1 MKIQSTKLLA
11 KIVIAVLG
19 LSFLLVSFFE
29 ILGTTLYFSFYLE
42 NEMPYHRLQALRITI
57 FLTFSYFSFRYLI
70 YESVRMYPIQFLDI
84 MLKIYML
91 TALIIF
97 INNDV
102 EMREY
107 FVIVAIFFI
116 SIISHI
122 ASRPKL
128 RRYYY
133 SKFTNTKN

>member
-11 KIVIAVLG
+11 KIVIVALG

-42 NEMPYHRLQALRITI
+42 KEMPYHRLQALRITI

-70 YESVRMYPIQFLDI
+70 YESERMYPIQFLDI
-84 MLKIYML
+84 MLKIYIL
-91 TALIIF
+91 TALITF

-133 SKFTNTKN
+133 SKFTDTKN

>member
-11 KIVIAVLG
+11 KIVIAALG

-42 NEMPYHRLQALRITI
+42 NYMSYYRFQALRTTI

-70 YESVRMYPIQFLDI
+70 YESERMYPIQFLDI

-133 SKFTNTKN
+133 SKFTDTKN

>member
-1 MKIQSTKLLA
+1 MKIQSTRLLA

-42 NEMPYHRLQALRITI
+42 NKMPYHRLQALRITI

-70 YESVRMYPIQFLDI
+70 YESVKMYPIQFLDI

-107 FVIVAIFFI
+107 LVIVAIFFI

-122 ASRPKL
+122 VSRPKL

-133 SKFTNTKN
+133 SKFTKN

>member
-107 FVIVAIFFI
+107 LVIVAIFFI

>member
-133 SKFTNTKN
+133 SKFTKN

>member
-29 ILGTTLYFSFYLE
+29 ILGTTLYFSFYME

-133 SKFTNTKN
+133 SKFTDTKN